1 VPKINPPNH
10 LNNLDRSNVL
20 VIGLGYVGVPLLEA
34 ISGSDKFNLNGYDIS
49 ENVIFELQ
57 NKSGFYKGI
66 DLGKL
71 HGKTINL
78 FSNASDIKNIDIY
91 IICVPTPLLDGG
103 PDLRMLR
110 EAGELISGKLKKGDL
125 VILESTSYPGTTED
139 VLLPILEKSNLKA
152 GTDFSLAFG
161 SERIDPGNKEYG
173 IKNTPKVIGGIDNIS
188 TVRVKNFYESFVM
201 KVIEAKGTREAELSK
216 LLENTYRIV
225 NIALI
230 NELAMVCHEL
240 KIDIWDTIKCA
251 STKPFG
257 FQAFYPGPGVGGHC
271 IPIDPIYLSR
281 YVFENLN
288 KNFELINLSQKINS
302 NMPSYIVYRIKG
314 LLTNMEKKI
323 NGSRVLIIGASYKS
337 DISDTRESPIHDII
351 EEFISEGVE
360 FTIHDSF
367 VKDLKVNG
375 ITHDIL
381 AEIPTNLDVFDLIVI
396 LQHHSDLNMDL
407 LASCKT
413 TIFDTR
419 GKMEFVEKL

>member
-1 VPKINPPNH
+1 MPKINPPNH

-34 ISGSDKFNLNGYDIS
+34 LSSSDKFNLNGYDIS

-71 HGKTINL
+71 HDKTINL

-103 PDLRMLR
+103 PDLKMLR

-152 GTDFSLAFG
+152 GMDFSLAFG

-173 IKNTPKVIGGIDNIS
+173 IKNTPKVIGGIDNLS

-201 KVIEAKGTREAELSK
+201 EVIEAKGTREAELSK

-281 YVFENLN
+281 YIFENLN

-314 LLTNMEKKI
+314 LLTNMKKKI

-337 DISDTRESPIHDII
+337 DVSDTRESPIHDII

-381 AEIPTNLDVFDLIVI
+381 ADIPTNLDAFDLIVI

-407 LASCKT
+407 LTNCKT

>member
-240 KIDIWDTIKCA
+240 KIDIWDTIMCA

-323 NGSRVLIIGASYKS
+323 NGSKVLIIGASYKS

>member
-1 VPKINPPNH
+1 MPKINPPNH

>member
-1 VPKINPPNH
+1 MPKINPPNH

-34 ISGSDKFNLNGYDIS
+34 LSGSDKFNLNGYDIS
-49 ENVIFELQ
+49 ENVIFKLQ

-71 HGKTINL
+71 HDKTINL

-139 VLLPILEKSNLKA
+139 VLLPILEKSSLKA

-173 IKNTPKVIGGIDNIS
+173 IKNTPKVIGGIDNLS

-201 KVIEAKGTREAELSK
+201 EVIEAKGTREAELSK

-288 KNFELINLSQKINS
+288 KNFELINLSQRINS
-302 NMPSYIVYRIKG
+302 NMPSYIVYRIKD

-337 DISDTRESPIHDII
+337 DVSDTRESPIHDII
-351 EEFISEGVE
+351 EEFISEGVK

>member
-1 VPKINPPNH
+1 MPKINPPNH

-34 ISGSDKFNLNGYDIS
+34 LSGSDKFNLNGYDIS
-49 ENVIFELQ
+49 ENVIFKLQ

-71 HGKTINL
+71 HDKTINL

-139 VLLPILEKSNLKA
+139 VLLPILEKSSLKA

-173 IKNTPKVIGGIDNIS
+173 IKNTPKVIGGIDNLS

-201 KVIEAKGTREAELSK
+201 EVIEAKGTREAELSK

-302 NMPSYIVYRIKG
+302 NMPSYIVYRIKD

-337 DISDTRESPIHDII
+337 DVSDTRESPIHDII
-351 EEFISEGVE
+351 EEFISEGVK

>member
-1 VPKINPPNH
+1 MPKINPPNH

-240 KIDIWDTIKCA
+240 KIDIWDTIMCA

-323 NGSRVLIIGASYKS
+323 NGSKVLIIGASYKS

>member
-1 VPKINPPNH
+1 
-10 LNNLDRSNVL
+10 
-20 VIGLGYVGVPLLEA
+20 
-34 ISGSDKFNLNGYDIS
+34 
-49 ENVIFELQ
+49 
-57 NKSGFYKGI
+57 
-66 DLGKL
+66 
-71 HGKTINL
+71 
-78 FSNASDIKNIDIY
+78 
-91 IICVPTPLLDGG
+91 
-103 PDLRMLR
+103 
-110 EAGELISGKLKKGDL
+110 
-125 VILESTSYPGTTED
+125 
-139 VLLPILEKSNLKA
+139 
-152 GTDFSLAFG
+152 
-161 SERIDPGNKEYG
+161 
-173 IKNTPKVIGGIDNIS
+173 VIGGIDNLS

-201 KVIEAKGTREAELSK
+201 EVIEAKGTREAELSK

-288 KNFELINLSQKINS
+288 KNFELINLSQRINS
-302 NMPSYIVYRIKG
+302 NMPSYIVYRIKD

-337 DISDTRESPIHDII
+337 DVSDTRESPIHDII
-351 EEFISEGVE
+351 EEFISEGVK